1 MRTFQGLPPLMWPL
15 NTLIPALALAF
26 ATLIAPLAALAQTE
40 PGLRVALVVGVDAYQ
55 NLPPA
60 SGAVADADVVADA
73 LTALGYRVSRLSD
86 PDRRTFDG
94 VLAAY
99 VQQSRRAEAALVY
112 FAGYAPPAR
121 GTTGLALADDVAG
134 RPFAL
139 DDLVARLADP
149 LRPSAVLIDARSGD
163 LPETLRGTAVLPALG
178 AQMMVMVADAGAGAP
193 GPLGLALLDQIA
205 APDGTLDRVAEA
217 LNQAPAGDK
226 GPDTPLIASTLSAP
240 FVLAPGAVQPTAATN
255 RSAVNPGA
263 VGLVPPAAAPAQE
276 PAPPLLAIPPAA
288 PAGIDP
294 PVVALPQ
301 FQVPGQDIPPPPVV
315 LDTPVEDEPPQALIV
330 EIPLDLASAVQQELA
345 RVGCYTTR
353 VDGVW
358 GRGSRAAL
366 ADYARRTNQ
375 TGLGDQPTPEVWMI
389 LREASG
395 TICPPAPRP
404 VQITG
409 STHGA
414 IAFSRATYI
423 SPEGAA
429 VGWGVSS
436 NRGSRQQASS
446 AAMRDCNNGD
456 PVVTDCRVVLNFSG
470 GCGALAVSTGS
481 IGTGHAATGAAAQ
494 RAALG
499 ACRGSCRIVAALCT
513 P

>member
-1 MRTFQGLPPLMWPL
+1 MRSVQYLPPLTRL
-15 NTLIPALALAF
+15 RNTLIPVLALAV
-26 ATLIAPLAALAQTE
+26 AALIAPIAALAQIE
-40 PGLRVALVVGVDAYQ
+40 PGLRVALVVGVDDYR
-55 NLPPA
+55 NLPPVT
-60 SGAVADADVVADA
+60 GAVADADAVADA

-94 VLAAY
+94 VLSAF

-112 FAGYAPPAR
+112 FAGHALPAQ
-121 GTTGLALADDVAG
+121 GATGLALADDAAAQ
-134 RPFAL
+134 PFGL
-139 DDLVARLADP
+139 DDLAERLADP
-149 LRPSAVLIDARSGD
+149 ARPAALLIDARPGD
-163 LPETLRGTAVLPALG
+163 LPEGQRGAWVLPALG
-178 AQMMVMVADAGAGAP
+178 PQMMAVIAGADAS
-193 GPLGLALLDQIA
+193 GPVARALLDQIA
-205 APDGTLDRVAEA
+205 APDGTLDRVADA
-217 LNQAPAGDK
+217 LRQPAADPK
-226 GPDTPLIASTLSAP
+226 VQDAAVIASTLAAP
-240 FVLAPGAVQPTAATN
+240 FVLAPGAPQTAAPIN
-255 RSAVNPGA
+255 RSAANPGA
-263 VGLVPPAAAPAQE
+263 VGFVPPAAAPAQE
-276 PAPPLLAIPPAA
+276 PSAPLLAVPPAA
-288 PAGIDP
+288 PAVVDP
-294 PVVALPQ
+294 PAVPVPQ

-315 LDTPVEDEPPQALIV
+315 LDIPVEDEPPQALIV
-330 EIPLDLASAVQQELA
+330 DIPVDLASAVQQELA
-345 RVGCYTTR
+345 RVGCYTQR
-353 VDGVW
+353 VDGAW
-358 GRGSRAAL
+358 GPGSRGAL

-375 TGLGDQPTPEVWMI
+375 TGLGDQPTPEVWLI
-389 LREASG
+389 LREATG

-409 STHGA
+409 SSHGA

-494 RAALG
+494 RAALR